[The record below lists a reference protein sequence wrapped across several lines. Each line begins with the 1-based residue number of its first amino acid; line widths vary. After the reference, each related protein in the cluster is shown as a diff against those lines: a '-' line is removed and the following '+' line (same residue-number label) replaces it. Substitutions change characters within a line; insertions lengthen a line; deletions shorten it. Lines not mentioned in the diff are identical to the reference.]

1 MAYLYRKKGYE
12 ILARNYEIF
21 WKKKIGEIDIVA
33 SRGARL
39 YVVEV
44 KTRTSES
51 FMPLEDTVNFHKQS
65 RLRRM
70 TKLYLQQNP
79 HYDHWGVQIDIATV
93 LLDPVDNS
101 VQSVRIIDNAIE
113 DV

>member
-1 MAYLYRKKGYE
+1 MTYLYRKRGYE
-12 ILARNYEIF
+12 ILARNYEIY

-33 SRGARL
+33 SHGLRL
-39 YVVEV
+39 YMVEV

-51 FMPLEDTVNFHKQS
+51 FMPLEETVNFHKQS

-70 TKLYLQQNP
+70 VKLYLQQHP
-79 HYDHWGVQIDIATV
+79 HYENWGVQIDVAAV
-93 LLDPVDNS
+93 LLSPVDNS
-101 VQSVRIIDNAIE
+101 IQSVKLIENAIE